1 MKPSEKV
8 HRSTESEIIT
18 SHANMRTC
26 GNCNM
31 TCRLEDSGS
40 VVGAAGPLA
49 AGLAI
54 APAHRHHG
62 AWQRVISS
70 PQDPPTFVTM

>member
-1 MKPSEKV
+1 
-8 HRSTESEIIT
+8 
-18 SHANMRTC
+18 
-26 GNCNM
+26 M